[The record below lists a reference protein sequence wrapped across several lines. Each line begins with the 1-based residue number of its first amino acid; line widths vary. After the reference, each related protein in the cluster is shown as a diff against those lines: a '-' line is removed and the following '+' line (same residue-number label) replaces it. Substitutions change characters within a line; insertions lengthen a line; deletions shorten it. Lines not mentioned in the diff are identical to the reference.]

1 MLKYD
6 KETKNKYMDKEAKYK
21 RKQRKEKKL
30 NDQGQAKEK

>member
-1 MLKYD
+1 
-6 KETKNKYMDKEAKYK
+6 MDKEAKDK